1 MFRGMR
7 RRNHERDMWQ
17 CFKSQHQNL
26 EASQSY
32 AGSTGESMLHTG
44 IKIIAI
50 YNKET
55 SHLVWYF
62 PSRTSGN
69 IDLEEWIN
77 VKKSFKQVQRTE

>member
-1 MFRGMR
+1 MKGTCGSVSS
-7 RRNHERDMWQ
+7 HSI
-17 CFKSQHQNL
+17 KTL

-55 SHLVWYF
+55 SHLV
-62 PSRTSGN
+62 
-69 IDLEEWIN
+69 
-77 VKKSFKQVQRTE
+77 